1 MKLKTTLIGFL
12 VAAGG
17 FASAASVLSSNIE
30 VEVSSPLGDPVDAM
44 AYVGWIDTTTA
55 DLTTLEGIMSAFQP
69 LGSSFTANYA
79 GTYSGLWGD
88 QQIDFTNADGV
99 AGKNVFHL
107 FVSGLDFGL
116 IEDTT
121 VQFLADE
128 AIPNSNSAPI
138 TQGKF
143 DGSDITVHAGNY
155 SATGGTNTSAE
166 FNLVQGI
173 PEPSVMLLGS
183 LGLVG
188 LLRRRR

>member
-69 LGSSFTANYA
+69 LGSFTANYA

-88 QQIDFTNADGV
+88 QQINFTDADGV
-99 AGKNVFHL
+99 AGQNVFHL
-107 FVSGLDFGL
+107 FVNGFDFGL

-121 VQFLADE
+121 VQYLADS

-138 TQGKF
+138 TNAKF
-143 DGSDITVHAGNY
+143 GTGITVHAGAY
-155 SATGGTNTSAE
+155 SATGGTNTASE
-166 FNLVQGI
+166 FNLAQGI

-183 LGLVG
+183 LGVLG